1 MDRAAVIDP
10 QACERRVGWGS
21 TVVLGAVTVVA
32 LGFVMTVASP
42 YFTLDP
48 QRFGP
53 YWPQRDWLLWHIGGG
68 MVALLVG
75 PAQLWLGLTRRIV
88 RLHRGL
94 GVGYTAG
101 VAVSSTA
108 ALNLA
113 CTTD

>member
-1 MDRAAVIDP
+1 
-10 QACERRVGWGS
+10 
-21 TVVLGAVTVVA
+21 
-32 LGFVMTVASP
+32 
-42 YFTLDP
+42 
-48 QRFGP
+48 
-53 YWPQRDWLLWHIGGG
+53 